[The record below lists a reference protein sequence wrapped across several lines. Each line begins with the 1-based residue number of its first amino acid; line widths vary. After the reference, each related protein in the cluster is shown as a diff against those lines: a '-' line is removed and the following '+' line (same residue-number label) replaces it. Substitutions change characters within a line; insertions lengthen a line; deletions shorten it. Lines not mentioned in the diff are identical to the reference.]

1 MNNDVVGLFFKFEIK
16 WNIRSS
22 VSAQG
27 KNRTFIFLLL
37 EGFASLK
44 PAIIESPVINVVPLL
59 LSSSV
64 CMCANIG
71 WGITISLLSS
81 FAIPCS
87 SLSVLLS
94 ASVFLFKLIF
104 FFFNCFS
111 FSVLS
116 LLVVVPSM
124 QKSVKSSFMGGTCS
138 FISLLFS
145 FYGKLAIGFS
155 GVFSELLFFW
165 LLLVIINDRS
175 KTEFSLSSSPKKCT
189 SL

>member
-1 MNNDVVGLFFKFEIK
+1 M
-16 WNIRSS
+16 
-22 VSAQG
+22 
-27 KNRTFIFLLL
+27 LLDS
-37 EGFASLK
+37 FASLK
-44 PAIIESPVINVVPLL
+44 PAIIESPVVKVVPFLHSSDCL
-59 LSSSV
+59 GGSVSDWFDRDALFLTSSV
-64 CMCANIG
+64 CVCANTG
-71 WGITISLLSS
+71 WGITISLFSS
-81 FAIPCS
+81 VVIPCS

-145 FYGKLAIGFS
+145 FYGKLGIGFS